1 MRLLIATGVIFA
13 GVLMAACGDDEK
25 DSGATAT
32 PGGTTTAAGGG
43 TEVDVTLQE
52 FSVIPD
58 TDSVSAGEITF
69 KVENAGPDDVHELVI
84 LKTELDA
91 DALPTVDDGSA
102 DEEGAGIEVIDEIE
116 DIPVGETQDLTVDLE
131 AGSYVLICN
140 IFDETENEAHYTEGM
155 RTAFTVE

>member
-1 MRLLIATGVIFA
+1 MRLLIAAGVILTGAFF
-13 GVLMAACGDDEK
+13 AACGDDEK

-32 PGGTTTAAGGG
+32 PGGAATAAGGG

-58 TDSVSAGEITF
+58 TDSVDAGEITF
-69 KVENAGPDDVHELVI
+69 NVENVGPDDVHEFVI
-84 LKTELDA
+84 LKTELEP
-91 DALPTVDDGSA
+91 DALPTVDDGSV

-116 DIPVGETQDLTVDLE
+116 DIPVGDTQSVTVDLE

-140 IFDETENEAHYTEGM
+140 IYDETENEAHYAEGM
-155 RTAFTVE
+155 QTAFTVE